1 MYKSQVKSLISF
13 FWKISLHMISMG
25 GMLGIILASHY
36 FYTEMYLAIICLTL
50 VSIVLAIAR
59 IKEKAHSSSQI
70 IAGFILGLFVQVFL
84 LFNYLNITLIW
95 NKGIA
100 FGLFSFNEVHL
111 YNILSLIISIIVVIL
126 VIMSLKSH
134 GFKRYSL
141 LMIVG
146 GALGN
151 LHDRI
156 FFNAVPD
163 FIDFHVGNFHWF
175 IFNVSDIFITLGVIS
190 MIVLELAD
198 NKTEKTK

>member
-1 MYKSQVKSLISF
+1 MIFKFLSKNFYISFSIVSLIYFLDRLS
-13 FWKISLHMISMG
+13 KIYVIQLDKNN
-25 GMLGIILASHY
+25 LGSDI
-36 FYTEMYLAIICLTL
+36 
-50 VSIVLAIAR
+50 
-59 IKEKAHSSSQI
+59 
-70 IAGFILGLFVQVFL
+70 
-84 LFNYLNITLIW
+84 FNSAYLNIVLIW

-100 FGLFSFNEVHL
+100 FGLLSFNESYL

-126 VIMSLKSH
+126 VILSLKSH
-134 GFKRYSL
+134 GFKRYTL

-175 IFNVSDIFITLGVIS
+175 IFNVSDIFITLGVIG
-190 MIVLELAD
+190 MIVLELVE